1 VNRGENSFPQPPF
14 QVINKY
20 HDENVFARVYIKEQ
34 LIHLCEAYE
43 VSFRRNETE
52 VALASKAIGC
62 IQSKRLCHLLQR
74 WMIDSTRSLH
84 HMLMTQL
91 EV

>member
-1 VNRGENSFPQPPF
+1 MNRGENSFPEQPF
-14 QVINKY
+14 QVTNKY

-43 VSFRRNETE
+43 VSFRRNEAK

-62 IQSKRLCHLLQR
+62 IQRLCRLLQR
-74 WMIDSTRSLH
+74 WMINSTRSLH
-84 HMLMTQL
+84 HVLKTQL

>member
-1 VNRGENSFPQPPF
+1 MNRGENSFPQPPF
-14 QVINKY
+14 QFINKY

-34 LIHLCEAYE
+34 LIRLCEAYE
-43 VSFRRNETE
+43 VSFRHNETE

-62 IQSKRLCHLLQR
+62 IQSKRLCCLLQR
-74 WMIDSTRSLH
+74 WMINSTRSLH
-84 HMLMTQL
+84 PMLMTQL